1 MNAALNHQASHVTHT
16 EQQLGGDV
24 VLLFYKEY
32 AVDRWVPGD
41 RHLTR
46 ALRPAYNLVRRDQ
59 VVSGFYVWFSNL
71 VKGLEMLGVR
81 VETNNR
87 SLAVRYPRQPV
98 GLVGYPIILDGWNLP
113 NPALLG
119 PGMYDHPGIKP
130 ALMDDSRYQR
140 YIVTCDWME
149 NMFAPQFGSDRL
161 VRWYGGLDI
170 EEWPDTS
177 NRPKQVDVLVYDK
190 IRWNREHYVPNL
202 LEPALAQLRSRR
214 LTYKVIT
221 YGRYKHQVYRRA
233 LSESRMMLFLCEH
246 ETQGMAYQEA
256 LASNLPVLAWDQG
269 FWLDPIR
276 PLYDPEPVPAG
287 SVPFFSAE
295 CGERFRTIEEFE
307 PALERFLERRHHYR
321 PRHFVET
328 QLSLRGSASQYLGH
342 YRSLLA

>member
-1 MNAALNHQASHVTHT
+1 MNAAVSGQASKATLT
-16 EQQLGGDV
+16 ERQLGDDV

-32 AVDRWVPGD
+32 SVDRWVRGD
-41 RHLTR
+41 RHLAR

-59 VVSGFYVWFSNL
+59 VVSGFYVWFANL
-71 VKGLEMLGVR
+71 VKGLELLGVR

-87 SLAVRYPRQPV
+87 ALAARYPGQPV

-119 PGMYDHPGIKP
+119 PGMYDHPGVNP
-130 ALMDDSRYQR
+130 TLMNDPRFQL

-149 NMFAPQFGSDRL
+149 KLFAPQFGSDRV
-161 VRWYGGLDI
+161 VRWYGGLDL
-170 EEWPDTS
+170 EEWPDMS
-177 NRPKQVDVLVYDK
+177 KRPKQVDVLVYDK
-190 IRWNREHYVPNL
+190 IRWNREHYVPRL
-202 LEPALAQLRSRR
+202 LEPVLAHLRSRH
-214 LTYKVIT
+214 LSYNVIT
-221 YGRYKHQVYRRA
+221 YGRYKHRDYRRA

-276 PLYDPEPVPAG
+276 PSYDPDPVPAG
-287 SVPFFSAE
+287 SVPFFSE
-295 CGERFRTIEEFE
+295 QCGERFRSIEEFE
-307 PALERFLERRHHYR
+307 PVLDRFLANRTRYR
-321 PRHFVET
+321 PRRFVAS